1 MKKYLLMIFIT
12 VFSLSFGQKTLNA
25 KIITKEND
33 TLNVKIKVSTNAFD
47 PTLLYV
53 TSFNTKVT
61 VIEDDGKK
69 TKIEVP
75 KIKELFLTDFNGK
88 ERAFINKSSDQ
99 KILLERLYDGE
110 NLEWYRTYSS
120 TMGGENAN
128 DFLFNKKTKKGIGFI
143 YFTGLPKRKL
153 KDFFSDE
160 PEMLK
165 ILENTDKGGAF
176 AHTSE
181 YDNGMLSLIQKFEEL
196 KKE

>member
-1 MKKYLLMIFIT
+1 MKKYLLIIFML

-33 TLNVKIKVSTNAFD
+33 TLKVKIKVSTNMID
-47 PTLLYV
+47 PNLLYV

-61 VIEDDGKK
+61 VIGEDGKK
-69 TKIEVP
+69 SKIEVP

-99 KILLERLYDGE
+99 KILLERLYDSE

-143 YFTGLPKRKL
+143 YFTGLPKKKL

-165 ILENTDKGGAF
+165 LLENTDRGGGF

-181 YDNGMLSLIQKFEEL
+181 YDKGMLSIIEKFEEL
-196 KKE
+196 KK

>member
-1 MKKYLLMIFIT
+1 MT
-12 VFSLSFGQKTLNA
+12 VFSMSFGQKTLDA

-47 PTLLYV
+47 PNLLYV

-61 VIEDDGKK
+61 VIGEDGKK
-69 TKIEVP
+69 TKIEAP
-75 KIKELFLTDFNGK
+75 EIKELFLTDFNGK
-88 ERAFINKSSDQ
+88 KRTFINKSSDQ
-99 KILLERLYDGE
+99 KLLMEKLYDGE

-128 DFLFNKKTKKGIGFI
+128 DFLYNKKTKKGFGFI
-143 YFTGLPKRKL
+143 YFTGIPKKKL

-160 PEMLK
+160 PEMIKL
-165 ILENTDKGGAF
+165 LENTDKGGGF

-181 YDNGMLSLIQKFEEL
+181 YDSSMLSILEKFEEL
-196 KKE
+196 KKNNK